1 MRESIKSVLISKA
14 EIEKKVA
21 ELGARIT
28 EEYRGKELLMVCI
41 LRGASVFF
49 CDLIRKIDLPLSID
63 FMSISSYGSGT
74 RSSGEVKINKDLDK
88 RIEGKHVIIVEDI
101 VDSGY
106 TLTYLKGVLAARQP
120 ASLKICTLLDKP
132 SRREVPLEPDYVGFS
147 VPNEFVVGYGL
158 DYAEKFRN
166 LDEVCVLSPK
176 VYS

>member
-1 MRESIKSVLISKA
+1 MRNSIKEVLVSKEQISQ
-14 EIEKKVA
+14 KVA
-21 ELGARIT
+21 ELGAKIT

-41 LRGASVFF
+41 LRGAAIFF
-49 CDLIRKIDLPLSID
+49 ADLVRAIDLPVKID

-74 RSSGEVKINKDLDK
+74 RSSGEVRINKDLDK
-88 RIEGKHVIIVEDI
+88 KIEGMHVIIVEDI

-106 TLTYLKGVLAARQP
+106 TLTYLKSVLSARNP

-132 SRREVPLEPDYVGFS
+132 SRREVPLEADYAGFV

-158 DYAEKFRN
+158 DYSELYRN
-166 LDEVCVLSPK
+166 LDEVCVLDPK